1 MAFTMNGNNAVSDE
15 KALRRAKRRAIREQ
29 RRKKREEI
37 KAARNKFKESK
48 KEIKS
53 YTDVDSA
60 KEYLEDN

>member
-15 KALRRAKRRAIREQ
+15 KTLRKAKRKAIREQ

-37 KAARNKFKESK
+37 RAARNKFKESK
-48 KEIKS
+48 KEIKT

-60 KEYLEDN
+60 KDYLKDN